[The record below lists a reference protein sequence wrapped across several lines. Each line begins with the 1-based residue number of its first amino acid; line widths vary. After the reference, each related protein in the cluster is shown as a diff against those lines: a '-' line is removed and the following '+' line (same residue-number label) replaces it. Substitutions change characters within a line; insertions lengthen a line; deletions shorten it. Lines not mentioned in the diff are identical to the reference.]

1 LELAPWRDAR
11 NDPSPNKETFMSI
24 VPHLT
29 ISDGKAVEAAAFYT
43 ALFGA
48 REGRRV
54 VGQDGKRLMHCEL
67 EFAGGVLFLADEFR
81 DGAAAKPALSAVFV
95 GMSKPADVDALAA
108 KAKSLGA
115 TMTLEPAD
123 MFWGDRFAM
132 FTDPFGHSWQTGAA
146 LAK

>member
-1 LELAPWRDAR
+1 
-11 NDPSPNKETFMSI
+11 MSI

-29 ISDGKAVEAAAFYT
+29 IPNGKAVEAAAFYT
-43 ALFGA
+43 ELFGA
-48 REGRRV
+48 KEARRF

-67 EFAGGVLFLADEFR
+67 EFAGGVLYLADEFR
-81 DGAAAKPALSAVFV
+81 DDPSSKPTLSAVFV
-95 GMSKPADVDALAA
+95 GLPSPADVDALAA
-108 KAKSLGA
+108 KAKKLGA